1 MADIRLTKAT
11 VEKSEITVS
20 AHEIAERITTAL
32 YKLLAPTI
40 PQSKRALVAVTIE
53 EVLDR
58 ML

>member
-32 YKLLAPTI
+32 YKLAPTI

-58 ML
+58 LL